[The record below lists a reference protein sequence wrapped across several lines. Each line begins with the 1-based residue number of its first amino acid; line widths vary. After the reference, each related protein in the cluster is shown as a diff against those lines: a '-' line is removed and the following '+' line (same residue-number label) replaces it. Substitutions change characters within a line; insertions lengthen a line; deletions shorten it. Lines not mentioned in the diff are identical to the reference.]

1 MKSIYQNARMVRIWL
16 GECERFE
23 EIPREFSWRDTL
35 FPTRQ
40 RIALTYRTLYDRS
53 WFFRKWTLQE
63 IVLARKAV
71 VHCGIFKI
79 PWTDLEEAC
88 NSDYSRYYDDRTDR
102 IEAIRNIRKA
112 FEKKERIRLSN
123 LLLATRFRKS
133 TDDRDMVY
141 AVMGLLS
148 TTRNSLHPD
157 YSLSTEETYINAA
170 WHCIKEEKDL
180 SILHAA
186 GYHEGSSLPSW
197 AADWRKPPLNWAG
210 LDRAAVR
217 HGWWG
222 AGPKPIFEPSW
233 SKDVPGKRHRW
244 WAAGSSKPIFG
255 SSRSKDVIK
264 LRGFVV
270 GTFER
275 YTHLDHPRVA
285 HAHEEGTSLVSGE
298 WLASAFF
305 DSDFSSGSFPTS
317 AEEGDWICILFGGP
331 LPYVLRPCAPS
342 LRRSAP
348 SKAGRSPRCRFIGAC
363 WVSELM
369 GGYAMLAKPRRSK
382 NFVLC

>member
-1 MKSIYQNARMVRIWL
+1 MRQQAGRSEADTKIRTLRSKSKGTLEAQSKKHPREQDSEEGPRKRINKTGNRLKTTDSIYHRLSDDEIRILVLLPGNLRLIKCQLEVASLSSNVYYDALSYVWGPTSGSATIVCNGVAITITDNLHAAFLRLRSTSKPRRLWVDALCIHQDDVTERTQQVRLMKSIYQNARMVRIWL

-23 EIPREFSWRDTL
+23 EIPREFSWRDTP

-157 YSLSTEETYINAA
+157 YSL
-170 WHCIKEEKDL
+170 
-180 SILHAA
+180 
-186 GYHEGSSLPSW
+186 
-197 AADWRKPPLNWAG
+197 
-210 LDRAAVR
+210 
-217 HGWWG
+217 
-222 AGPKPIFEPSW
+222 
-233 SKDVPGKRHRW
+233 
-244 WAAGSSKPIFG
+244 
-255 SSRSKDVIK
+255 
-264 LRGFVV
+264 
-270 GTFER
+270 
-275 YTHLDHPRVA
+275 
-285 HAHEEGTSLVSGE
+285 
-298 WLASAFF
+298 
-305 DSDFSSGSFPTS
+305 
-317 AEEGDWICILFGGP
+317 
-331 LPYVLRPCAPS
+331 
-342 LRRSAP
+342 
-348 SKAGRSPRCRFIGAC
+348 
-363 WVSELM
+363 
-369 GGYAMLAKPRRSK
+369 
-382 NFVLC
+382 